1 MAEFLL
7 HDDPY
12 YPNHGNTEW
21 LREEPENDYPIPVD
35 GHQAEGL
42 ADGSDSDPEVENLP
56 R

>member
-1 MAEFLL
+1 MAEFHP

-21 LREEPENDYPIPVD
+21 LGEEPENEYPIPMD
-35 GHQAEGL
+35 GHQAEGF